1 MYYKYNNK
9 IGGYA
14 LIKARKQISTFLLE
28 TQNLFEDILVP
39 VNKRQGFIRSKSP
52 NIPIYFYRYIG
63 TRENKELY
71 YENLHKLNN
80 KLTSLHHIYLYFT
93 SGIPIK
99 TLSTPITEIPWS
111 GLLSSNSL
119 ERDTLFSIL
128 KTKGLF
134 PSFESGFFNDY
145 IENSFDET
153 LALYLANEP
162 SITET
167 VIKNFAVKFLAWILE
182 FTPKLLDGLDYNPK
196 TTVDIMSP
204 KVIFYGEIKKH
215 EIYFLIFLSKLGCD
229 VLYINS
235 QSDADFL
242 KVDKQHQYSK
252 LIQLPK
258 TEPLMELNFK
268 ISPNNKVNIQATPE
282 PKETIIKNNQSVIEV
297 SRPLVETGTS
307 SSDIVFKG
315 FKGSINTMLKS
326 SMNIFDD
333 LLLPT
338 NKRIGFLRGEVPFIP
353 VYFYRYIGIKQNED
367 EYYNDLFRLDK
378 TLSILEGLYLRFTNS
393 ISINSNA
400 KLINSTLSIWP
411 YVDPF
416 DPSLTGKLATL
427 LMEHKV
433 FPTNN
438 HTLTISMANS
448 FSYILDLYCKEE
460 KSLNLS
466 KVRNFSLKILSWI
479 YDFVPTLVK
488 NFDFQ
493 NTSSEDIPSPKVI
506 YYGDIKKHELLFL
519 VFLSKL
525 GCDILYINSSCDG
538 VSEVTES
545 SALFSNI
552 FELPYKSALKEFPN
566 EELLIRQETVALRAS
581 RELSTALYTDQD
593 GFYRPWQFE
602 KYKTHPA
609 TLKTTFHELKVL
621 WNEPSSLRT
630 GFKVENSTVYIPN
643 LFAKISGVHS
653 DLTLYWKDF
662 FHLKSADNTL
672 LITEVPFT
680 NVAYSKTDLY
690 SLAFVLNNSGFVDSE
705 KLLTHSSYK
714 FSYLKTSLQHI
725 ILDKINYLMKTDML
739 KKSIDKE
746 FKLKILMTILSLD
759 KSILQLI
766 QQYDYPSKI
775 PKLLIY
781 DNNESIFSDEDA
793 ITLCFLNIFGFD
805 ITILTPTGYNN
816 IEGKIGEK
824 FYDIHRLEDVN
835 FNLVLPNLNDEKKY
849 TKEKGKGFLSN
860 IFNFK

>member
-1 MYYKYNNK
+1 M
-9 IGGYA
+9 
-14 LIKARKQISTFLLE
+14 IKARKQISTVLLE
-28 TQNLFEDILVP
+28 TKNLFEDILVP
-39 VNKRQGFIRSKSP
+39 VNKRQEFIRSKSP

-80 KLTSLHHIYLYFT
+80 KLTSLQHIYLCFT

-99 TLSTPITEIPWS
+99 TLSTPITEIPWN

-153 LALYLANEP
+153 LALYLENEP

-182 FTPKLLDGLDYNPK
+182 FTPKLLDGLNYNPK
-196 TTVDIMSP
+196 TNEDIMSP

-229 VLYINS
+229 VIYINS
-235 QSDADFL
+235 QSDSDFL
-242 KVDKQHQYSK
+242 KVDKQNKHSK
-252 LIQLPK
+252 LIKLPA
-258 TEPLMELNFK
+258 TEPLRDLDFRIN
-268 ISPNNKVNIQATPE
+268 SNTNANKQTNPQS
-282 PKETIIKNNQSVIEV
+282 KETIIENSRPIIEI
-297 SRPLVETGTS
+297 SSPLVENRTS
-307 SSDIVFKG
+307 SSDVVFKG
-315 FKGSINTMLKS
+315 FNGCINTMLKS
-326 SMNIFDD
+326 SMNIFED
-333 LLLPT
+333 LLIPT
-338 NKRIGFLRGEVPFIP
+338 NRRIGFLGGDVPFIP

-393 ISINSNA
+393 IPMISNS
-400 KLINSTLSIWP
+400 KLITNTLNIWQ

-416 DPSLTGKLATL
+416 DPCLTGKLATL

-438 HTLTISMANS
+438 HTLTMSMASS
-448 FSYILDLYCKEE
+448 FNYILDLYCKEE

-479 YDFVPTLVK
+479 YDFVPALVK
-488 NFDFQ
+488 NFDFK

-525 GCDILYINSSCDG
+525 GCDVLYINSSCDG
-538 VSEVTES
+538 ILEVTKHSE
-545 SALFSNI
+545 LFSNI
-552 FELPYKSALKEFPN
+552 LELPFRATLKEFPK

-602 KYKTHPA
+602 EYKTHPA
-609 TLKTTFHELKVL
+609 TLKTTYHELKVL

-630 GFKVENSTVYIPN
+630 GFKVENSTVYMPN

-653 DLTLYWKDF
+653 DLSLYWKDF
-662 FHLKSADNTL
+662 FHLKSSDNTL
-672 LITEVPFT
+672 FIAEVPFT
-680 NVAYSKTDLY
+680 TVTYSKTDLY
-690 SLAFVLNNSGFVDSE
+690 SLAFVLDNKGLVDSK
-705 KLLTHSSYK
+705 KLLTHSCYK

-824 FYDIHRLEDVN
+824 FYDIHRLEEVN

-849 TKEKGKGFLSN
+849 TKDKAKGFLSN

>member
-1 MYYKYNNK
+1 M
-9 IGGYA
+9 
-14 LIKARKQISTFLLE
+14 IKARKQISTVLLE
-28 TQNLFEDILVP
+28 SQNLFEDILVP
-39 VNKRQGFIRSKSP
+39 INKRQEFIRSKSP

-63 TRENKELY
+63 TRENTDLY

-80 KLTSLHHIYLYFT
+80 KLTSLNHLYLYFT

-99 TLSTPITEIPWS
+99 TLSTPLTEIPWGS
-111 GLLSSNSL
+111 LLSSNTL
-119 ERDTLFSIL
+119 ERDDLFSIL
-128 KTKGLF
+128 KAKGLF

-153 LALYLANEP
+153 LALYLINEP
-162 SITET
+162 NITET
-167 VIKNFAVKFLAWILE
+167 VIKNFAVKFLGWILE
-182 FTPKLLDGLDYNPK
+182 FTPKLLDGLNYNPK
-196 TTVDIMSP
+196 TKGDIISP

-229 VLYINS
+229 VIYINS
-235 QSDADFL
+235 QSDADFA
-242 KVDKQHQYSK
+242 KVDKQNKYSK
-252 LIQLPK
+252 LIKLPN
-258 TEPLMELNFK
+258 TTPLTTLDFNMSSNNTAIKQPAPVVKESI
-268 ISPNNKVNIQATPE
+268 ISSNRAASEINPSIAKNKA
-282 PKETIIKNNQSVIEV
+282 
-297 SRPLVETGTS
+297 S
-307 SSDIVFKG
+307 SPDVTFKG
-315 FKGSINTMLKS
+315 FNGCINTMLKS
-326 SMNIFDD
+326 SMNIFED
-333 LLLPT
+333 LLMPT
-338 NKRIGFLRGEVPFIP
+338 NKRIGFLGGDVPFIP
-353 VYFYRYIGIKQNED
+353 VYFYKYIGIKQNED

-378 TLSILEGLYLRFTNS
+378 TLSILEGLYLKFTTSIPMSSNS
-393 ISINSNA
+393 
-400 KLINSTLSIWP
+400 KLINNTLNIWQ

-416 DPSLTGKLATL
+416 DPCLTGKLATL

-438 HTLTISMANS
+438 QTLTLSMASS
-448 FSYILDLYCKEE
+448 FNYILDLYCKEE
-460 KSLNLS
+460 RSLNLS

-488 NFDFQ
+488 NFDFK
-493 NTSSEDIPSPKVI
+493 NTTSEDILSPKVM

-525 GCDILYINSSCDG
+525 GCDVLYINSSGDG
-538 VSEVTES
+538 VSDVTEQS
-545 SALFSNI
+545 DLFSNLL
-552 FELPYKSALKEFPN
+552 ELPYKAALKEFPM

-581 RELSTALYTDQD
+581 RELSTSLYTDGD

-602 KYKTHPA
+602 EYKTHPA
-609 TLKTTFHELKVL
+609 TLKTTYHELKIL

-630 GFKVENSTVYIPN
+630 GFEVENNTVYIPN

-653 DLTLYWKDF
+653 DLSLYWKDF
-662 FHLKSADNTL
+662 FHLKSSDNT
-672 LITEVPFT
+672 IFIASVPFT

-690 SLAFVLNNSGFVDSE
+690 SLAFVLDNSGFVDSE
-705 KLLTHSSYK
+705 KLLTHSCYK

-725 ILDKINYLMKTDML
+725 IIDKINYLMKADML
-739 KKSIDKE
+739 KKHIDKE

-759 KSILQLI
+759 IRILQLI
-766 QQYDYPSKI
+766 QQYDYPSKV
-775 PKLLIY
+775 PKILIY

-824 FYDIHRLEDVN
+824 FYDIHKLEEVN
-835 FNLVLPNLNDEKKY
+835 FNLMLPNLNDEKKY
-849 TKEKGKGFLSN
+849 TREKSKGFLSN